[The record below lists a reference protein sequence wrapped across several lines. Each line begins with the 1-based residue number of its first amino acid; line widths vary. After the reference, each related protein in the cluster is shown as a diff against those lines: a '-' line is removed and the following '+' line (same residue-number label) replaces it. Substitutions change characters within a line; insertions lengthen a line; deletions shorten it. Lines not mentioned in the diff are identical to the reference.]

1 MAVFD
6 DNMNG
11 EKVLTAPL
19 ALIKIGTTT
28 VGKIRNIRL
37 QEQFQRGDVR
47 GIGALISSERPI
59 LGVQCS
65 FTCSSYVI
73 SITKLGTI
81 DNPFVV
87 RNAPTRDTF
96 VNTVLLRDNGVD
108 IYIFRKGAKTVEN
121 NIVTEIEEQDFLVI
135 KNVFLESQSF
145 NIDEAQITGSDLSG
159 SYLEPAI
166 ISTN

>member
-6 DNMNG
+6 DNTNG
-11 EKVLTAPL
+11 QKVLTAPL

-47 GIGALISSERPI
+47 GIGVLISSEKPI
-59 LGVQCS
+59 LAINCI

-73 SITKLGTI
+73 SISKLGTI

-96 VNTVLLRDNGVD
+96 VNTVLLQDNGVD
-108 IYIFRKGAKTVEN
+108 IYVFKKGAKQIEN
-121 NIVTEIEEQDFLVI
+121 GIVKEIEEQDFLVI
-135 KNVFLESQSF
+135 KNAFLDSQSF
-145 NIDEAQITGSDLSG
+145 NIDEGQIAGSDLSG
-159 SYLEPAI
+159 SYLDPAM
-166 ISTN
+166 ISQ